1 MRLLGIVCIQLNS
14 LGTRPSHAEE
24 EGSNVGLGTR
34 PSHVVEKG
42 STVGFGTRPSHA
54 EEEGS
59 SVGLGT
65 RPSRSMCKGLVL
77 RLTVELF
84 KASLN
89 RVKDKLKEFVIQ
101 KYMSAR

>member
-1 MRLLGIVCIQLNS
+1 M
-14 LGTRPSHAEE
+14 
-24 EGSNVGLGTR
+24 
-34 PSHVVEKG
+34 VEKG

-54 EEEGS
+54 EKEGS

-65 RPSRSMCKGLVL
+65 RPSRSSMCKSLVL

-89 RVKDKLKEFVIQ
+89 RVKLRECVIQ